1 ASRRPTPPVHP
12 CLHAHSL
19 LLQRTVAV
27 LADVPRLPPPEDRG
41 LVAKLAVAMPVEAA
55 LDDVHPRS
63 DPPFR
68 PGLAM
73 RQVHD
78 LLVLAVES
86 DVDILDGRVPEPL
99 DVVVG
104 ALEQLVECL
113 DPVPVHE
120 S

>member
-1 ASRRPTPPVHP
+1 
-12 CLHAHSL
+12 
-19 LLQRTVAV
+19 
-27 LADVPRLPPPEDRG
+27 
-41 LVAKLAVAMPVEAA
+41 
-55 LDDVHPRS
+55 
-63 DPPFR
+63 
-68 PGLAM
+68 M

-104 ALEQLVECL
+104 ALEQLIECL

-120 S
+120 SLEPAPFDDLAAGFPDHIADDNGLH